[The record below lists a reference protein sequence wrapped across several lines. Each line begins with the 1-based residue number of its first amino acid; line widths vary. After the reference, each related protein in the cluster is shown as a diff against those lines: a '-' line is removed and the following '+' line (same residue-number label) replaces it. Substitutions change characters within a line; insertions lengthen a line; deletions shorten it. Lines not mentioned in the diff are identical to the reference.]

1 MTNAQAEI
9 ELPETVS
16 PGEVAE
22 AVAESLKNNQV
33 EIIERES
40 DPGYELIEAK
50 SQPSLLSW
58 GEEIYIQITPGKVEV
73 ASRSPSQIID
83 WGKSKQNVKQ
93 VEDTVRNHLS
103 ASGTL
108 TPA

>member
-9 ELPETVS
+9 ELPDTVS

-22 AVAESLKNNQV
+22 ALAESLKENQIEINN
-33 EIIERES
+33 RES

-58 GEEIYIQITPGKVEV
+58 GEEIYIQIQPGKVEV
-73 ASRSPSQIID
+73 VSRSPSQIID

-93 VEDTVRNHLS
+93 VEDTVREHLS
-103 ASGTL
+103 APRNIA
-108 TPA
+108 PA